1 MTNAPAAP
9 ASFVER
15 LARTGLTIGVV
26 DALWAVVLTLA
37 YGRSIIS
44 LWQGVASVPF
54 GPSMLDGGS
63 STALLGL
70 GVHFGVALWWSF
82 VFLVAHSQSA
92 ALRQLVSRD
101 GGMALVA
108 VRYGPFIWCVMSLVL
123 VPAMTHNPPLL
134 TARWVI
140 QLVGHMVF
148 VGLPIVWMGRRTSW

>member
-9 ASFVER
+9 GSFVER

-26 DALWAVVLTLA
+26 DALWAVVLTVA
-37 YGRSIIS
+37 YGRSITS

-54 GPSMLDGGS
+54 GPSMLESGA

-108 VRYGPFIWCVMSLVL
+108 VLYGPFVWCVMSLVL